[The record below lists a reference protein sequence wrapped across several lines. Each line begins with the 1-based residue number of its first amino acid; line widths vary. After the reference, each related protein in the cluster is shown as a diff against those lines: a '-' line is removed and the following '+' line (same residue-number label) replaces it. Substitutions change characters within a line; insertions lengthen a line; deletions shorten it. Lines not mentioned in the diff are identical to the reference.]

1 MSEQASVSPP
11 PQRPHPTKLF
21 VETTTRC
28 NLRCA
33 MCVKQSRAGGIAE
46 GDMDLAT
53 FKALFPV
60 FPHLESLVLNGV
72 GEPLMHR
79 NLVAF
84 AALARSKMTDDAWI
98 GFQTNGR
105 MMDRDHALPLVWA
118 GVDRIC
124 VSADAVSPGMFR
136 KMRSGGEV
144 GDVDRALTVLSEAR
158 DGYPLSRLRL
168 GVEFVLT
175 RSNLA
180 ELPEVVRW
188 AAARGAEFLIVTHL
202 LPYAADMAG
211 EAVHSPNTDASVAF
225 FREWRNKAEA
235 EGVDMDL
242 YFSVRWKYHKTPEE
256 KRIVD
261 WVDGMVRA
269 AESKEIPFHLKQ
281 LFAHDDAFLESA
293 EAVFDQARSAAE
305 TAGISIRLPSLLP
318 TADRRCNFVEDG
330 SAFVSWDGQL
340 HPCYFLWH
348 RYSCYLE
355 GREKPVEPISF
366 GRVNGRSPLDIWRDP
381 EFVRFRERVCRYDY
395 PFCGNCGLGPC
406 DLITEPQFQHDC
418 YTAEVPC
425 GDCPWPLGLLQC
437 LQ

>member
-1 MSEQASVSPP
+1 MPEPETVSPP
-11 PQRPHPTKLF
+11 SQRPHPTKLF

-46 GDMDLAT
+46 GDMDKST
-53 FKALFPV
+53 FSALSPAFPR
-60 FPHLESLVLNGV
+60 LESLVLNGV
-72 GEPLMHR
+72 GEPLMHPA
-79 NLVAF
+79 LADF
-84 AALARSKMTDDAWI
+84 AAQARHRMADDAWI

-105 MMDRDHALPLVWA
+105 MVDRERARALVRA

-124 VSADAVSPGMFR
+124 LSADAVSPDMFR
-136 KMRSGGEV
+136 KMRSGGDV
-144 GDVDRALTVLSEAR
+144 GDVDRALAVLSRAR
-158 DGYPLSRLRL
+158 DETSESRLRL

-188 AAARGAEFLIVTHL
+188 AAARDAEFLIVTHM
-202 LPYAADMAG
+202 LPYAPDMAG
-211 EAVHSPNTDASVAF
+211 EAVHSPNTDASVAYY
-225 FREWRNKAEA
+225 REWRTRAEA
-235 EGVDMDL
+235 EGVDMDR
-242 YFSVRWKYHKTPEE
+242 YFAVRWKYQKTPEE

-269 AESKEIPFHLKQ
+269 AESREIPFHLKQ
-281 LFAHDDAFLESA
+281 LFAHDEAFLESA
-293 EAVFDQARSAAE
+293 EAMFDQARSAAE
-305 TAGISIRLPSLLP
+305 NAGISLRLPSLLP
-318 TADRRCNFVEDG
+318 TAERRCDFVEEG
-330 SAFVSWDGQL
+330 AAFVSWDGRL

-355 GREKPVEPISF
+355 GREKPVEPVSF

-406 DLITEPQFQHDC
+406 DLITEPHFQHDC
-418 YTAEVPC
+418 YTAQVPC

-437 LQ
+437 LR